1 MALISLQCKTN
12 IEFPVFSSCVQAVG
26 PLAGNQLDMSRVC
39 FNIFFRSKF
48 SVPLGTE
55 KTLPVKESKLHGVM
69 IFFLND

>member
-12 IEFPVFSSCVQAVG
+12 IEFPVFSSCAQAMG

-48 SVPLGTE
+48 AVPLGTE
-55 KTLPVKESKLHGVM
+55 KLPVKESKLHGVM
-69 IFFLND
+69 FFSK

>member
-1 MALISLQCKTN
+1 MTLISLQCKTN

-26 PLAGNQLDMSRVC
+26 SLAGKQLDMSRVC

-55 KTLPVKESKLHGVM
+55 KKLPVKESKPHGVM
-69 IFFLND
+69 LFSK